1 MFISPAKEILFEEEN
16 TDGGKFLVSLNFK
29 EIDTF
34 YIWVGYDGIDWELLT
49 NKEKYSLSN
58 LRKSKYFI
66 EGVQFIIDEDDYE
79 Y

>member
-1 MFISPAKEILFEEEN
+1 M
-16 TDGGKFLVSLNFK
+16 VSLNFK